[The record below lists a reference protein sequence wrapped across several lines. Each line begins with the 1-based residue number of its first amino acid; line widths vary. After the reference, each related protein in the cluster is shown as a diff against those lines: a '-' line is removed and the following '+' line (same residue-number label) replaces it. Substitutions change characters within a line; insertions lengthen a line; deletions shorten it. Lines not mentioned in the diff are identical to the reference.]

1 MEVSLMHP
9 MSPLNGFNREASS
22 MRPGTNEEIYRKEYD
37 DYVMSVIQEHTNR
50 PNAAKLR
57 NYFEMSDGEKELELK
72 AVDVLLARLAM
83 PSMEEIVIGHHRGH
97 PPNHSENLEDVY
109 NISDA
114 NVQNNITACSS
125 VTRLNDSSTGTNGEK
140 EHVSSPSANLFGVA
154 PSSVVIRHDADQML
168 SPLLL
173 SHGKHTAKSSISSPD
188 FDEDAS
194 TEPIRP
200 NSEFSNQRPGNNSGG
215 NSSSPALYT
224 QHEDL
229 SVCSSVE
236 LARRTQETRY
246 EDNDLMLLSPDGFHS
261 PMTPRKS
268 NRKRFATTSG
278 KKGADLQRLRGLQDD
293 ELHALDIQHSQSAF
307 QHATP
312 ADEFEISSILAGA
325 SQSPILH
332 RDELDESIRS
342 SSSDSES
349 IDSLQDNERL
359 EEDENYSNSDK
370 EDEIES
376 VNCTILPRR
385 ARARGDDTVQNNDK
399 APAHLRLR
407 DGAYFQMDPIR
418 VRQVQKAQRKK
429 GTRGKTK
436 RTTTSR
442 PGMRKPMTTP
452 IHESSRRQSITPSHY
467 FPSPLAPF
475 TAGLK
480 ERLTIVANAVKGM
493 DKLGRQPGNMN
504 DCIVDDVFGQGV
516 VLSLSSDQ
524 IIAIVLKLL
533 GSEGTGKI
541 KKRPSS
547 AESSAPTS
555 IIRGGTL
562 IVLRSKEEIEQW
574 ECALLERTAYSV
586 INHSSIPSSER
597 KRAGIATRCAG
608 FDIVLTTFD
617 AIKSKDLTMP
627 LDLNGRALLQTTA
640 SENGWFSSRIEPDT
654 GAPRPQSCLP
664 VSVLHK
670 LLWHRIVFVD
680 ILGRKSYTTKA
691 ETTRLKA
698 AVALKGMSRFVF
710 FAQTDE
716 STGLLEEKM
725 KDDKKQLN
733 SLSRVLHMD
742 EDRAAEEIVGNALI
756 DFHEIKSTRRVDAY
770 EADYRDLSH
779 IADMSIHGCGDD
791 SSSSDSEEIYSPR

>member
-1 MEVSLMHP
+1 
-9 MSPLNGFNREASS
+9 
-22 MRPGTNEEIYRKEYD
+22 
-37 DYVMSVIQEHTNR
+37 
-50 PNAAKLR
+50 
-57 NYFEMSDGEKELELK
+57 
-72 AVDVLLARLAM
+72 
-83 PSMEEIVIGHHRGH
+83 
-97 PPNHSENLEDVY
+97 
-109 NISDA
+109 
-114 NVQNNITACSS
+114 
-125 VTRLNDSSTGTNGEK
+125 
-140 EHVSSPSANLFGVA
+140 
-154 PSSVVIRHDADQML
+154 
-168 SPLLL
+168 
-173 SHGKHTAKSSISSPD
+173 
-188 FDEDAS
+188 
-194 TEPIRP
+194 
-200 NSEFSNQRPGNNSGG
+200 
-215 NSSSPALYT
+215 
-224 QHEDL
+224 
-229 SVCSSVE
+229 VE

-246 EDNDLMLLSPDGFHS
+246 QDNNLMLLSPDGFHS

-268 NRKRFATTSG
+268 NKKRFATTSG
-278 KKGADLQRLRGLQDD
+278 KKGADLQRLRGLEDD
-293 ELHALDIQHSQSAF
+293 ELHALDIQYSQSAF

-312 ADEFEISSILAGA
+312 AEDFEISSILAGA

-349 IDSLQDNERL
+349 IDSLQDNERM
-359 EEDENYSNSDK
+359 EEDENFSHSDK

-429 GTRGKTK
+429 DTRGKTK

-480 ERLTIVANAVKGM
+480 ERLTIVANTVKSM
-493 DKLGRQPGNMN
+493 DQLGRQSGNTN
-504 DCIVDDVFGQGV
+504 DCIVDDVLGQGV

-627 LDLNGRALLQTTA
+627 LDLNGRALLKTTA
-640 SENGWFSSRIEPDT
+640 SEDGWFSSRIEPDT

-698 AVALKGMSRFVF
+698 AVALKGMSRYDYRQHYYNTFELYCFRHVTYIYLLLMTHRFVF

-733 SLSRVLHMD
+733 SLSRVLHID

-770 EADYRDLSH
+770 EADYRELSH